1 MRLRRM
7 VNRLSPEDYTD
18 RVIVS
23 TGRLRHCRLRHAHQ
37 GDARLTRRAAAPA
50 MLGEAQAGSRRER
63 RLVRDGKG
71 DVLQMALG
79 VGM

>member
-1 MRLRRM
+1 MPASLI
-7 VNRLSPEDYTD
+7 NKA
-18 RVIVS
+18 VIKELAAKAA
-23 TGRLRHCRLRHAHQ
+23 GLDNDQ